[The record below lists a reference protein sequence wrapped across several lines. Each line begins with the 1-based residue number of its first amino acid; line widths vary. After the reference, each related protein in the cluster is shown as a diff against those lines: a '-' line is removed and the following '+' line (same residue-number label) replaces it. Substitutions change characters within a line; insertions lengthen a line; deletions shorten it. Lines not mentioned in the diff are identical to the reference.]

1 MSEVP
6 KLEHFKKNTVPEMI
20 NFFIIVFKKMIFL
33 SSPKGT
39 PHDRCRRTMIKTTLQ
54 LQWKPMEIGDV
65 PQKWMNRPLVFMVFH
80 GFSRLVSKNKV
91 SDVPRNDQCFFILK
105 KNEFLMLTEG
115 YPPRPVSQNYEKNTL
130 PWKPMELGGVRE
142 KKCVKFCKELSLL
155 HV

>member
-1 MSEVP
+1 
-6 KLEHFKKNTVPEMI
+6 
-20 NFFIIVFKKMIFL
+20 MIFL

-39 PHDRCRRTMIKTTLQ
+39 PHDRCRRTVIKTTLQ

-65 PQKWMNRPLVFMVFH
+65 PQKWMNFPLVFMVFH

-105 KNEFLMLTEG
+105 KKWIFDAHRRV
-115 YPPRPVSQNYEKNTL
+115 PPTTGVAELWKKYFAMKTNGIRWCSWKND
-130 PWKPMELGGVRE
+130 ESSLGTYIL
-142 KKCVKFCKELSLL
+142 CVKFCKELSLL